1 VLLVRVP
8 TSFEGLFDCLLTL
21 TSQFSSTSGELRECR
36 LDLGEDD
43 GRRSWQWL
51 DGRVRIVDLY
61 CLPVVIVIL
70 VLPPQGRLDGPAVLL
85 IVVVWAV
92 SILWSNV
99 FRGSASPIE
108 EED

>member
-1 VLLVRVP
+1 VLIVRVP